1 MKCAVLCNGPSRVDF
16 QSREGYTYV
25 IGCNIPWF
33 DEVDATVV
41 LDEAV
46 VDAWYKE
53 PDLIKVP
60 AYFSRHAWAWT
71 DVGHRREFFRPRL
84 IEMVSVLPEYDS
96 SGHVAVTCM
105 IKKGFTEIDVWGCD
119 SWFDQTIVSY
129 THGYVKNL
137 NPDDSKRHV
146 VGWRNRWKAIMEGYP
161 DVTINFKRAK

>member
-16 QSREGYTYV
+16 QSRDGYTYV

-41 LDEAV
+41 LDEAI
-46 VDAWYKE
+46 VDMWYKE

-84 IEMVSVLPEYDS
+84 IEMVSPSPEYDS

-105 IKKGFTEIDVWGCD
+105 IKKGFKQIDVWGCD

-129 THGYVKNL
+129 THGYVRNL

-161 DVTINFKRAK
+161 DVTIEFKRAK